1 MSLPLARRR
10 PPELF
15 TLFSKD
21 VRIDVLV
28 GAPRVAAV
36 GRYVRAPFE
45 PERERTRLDEGHFV
59 HYFPARVRISFIAQP
74 ELVLDMQP
82 REIRVEHTRELDSPP
97 PERVRDVATEVVEA
111 FADKHPN
118 KHRAYVDY
126 DPASHGVDVSWEAPA
141 PRHMLTPARTTRGPG
156 QMPPRPVR
164 FRIHLLL
171 REAANEAGLRAAS
184 AQDKANAL
192 AREWQLSSAQIRA
205 IEEEFR
211 GTGTVHRGEAT
222 RSLLTAEPEDAP
234 GQLGGG
240 ASTSRLGPKRDPRRW
255 MTRSVSRD
263 PPSLEVMAALW
274 RDVNQP
280 DPRYSRAEFRG
291 GAVVYMNEGAIEDAF
306 VLADAL
312 EEVGYPK
319 LALDLNRWLRQL
331 QHYNEVERTRE
342 PVHVHYPTSATWRS
356 LQRRVELALRELR
369 VGRATDIVWLADRK
383 EAYDRRRG
391 RSIIRST
398 FWPVRVAGEGH
409 EQGSLRVEFLTGA
422 RRGQSLV
429 VGRSDVRER
438 PVRVVGMESEA
449 RLAPGSAHLVRRD
462 ARARL

>member
-205 IEEEFR
+205 IEEEFQ

-234 GQLGGG
+234 AQLGGG
-240 ASTSRLGPKRDPRRW
+240 ASASRLGPKRDPRRARARSFGQRRRRDPQ
-255 MTRSVSRD
+255 MTRQEALRIEEAAEAAKDPDAFRVAADAWLEAGEPERARFMLMHLWTTPPIITGRQYRAIQDKIARWEHLQNEFKERFGRWPEENELDESRRPTDLEFLEGHQYEFLRD
-263 PPSLEVMAALW
+263 PPL
-274 RDVNQP
+274 
-280 DPRYSRAEFRG
+280 
-291 GAVVYMNEGAIEDAF
+291 
-306 VLADAL
+306 
-312 EEVGYPK
+312 
-319 LALDLNRWLRQL
+319 
-331 QHYNEVERTRE
+331 RTRLEIGADGKAYLEILGPPRVYVGEAKLGGRFRTYGGRGE
-342 PVHVHYPTSATWRS
+342 PNRQAVSIQAANGYRYHGTCSEYGGCWV
-356 LQRRVELALRELR
+356 
-369 VGRATDIVWLADRK
+369 
-383 EAYDRRRG
+383 RRG
-391 RSIIRST
+391 RMWIVPQTGKR
-398 FWPVRVAGEGH
+398 
-409 EQGSLRVEFLTGA
+409 LR
-422 RRGQSLV
+422 
-429 VGRSDVRER
+429 
-438 PVRVVGMESEA
+438 
-449 RLAPGSAHLVRRD
+449 
-462 ARARL
+462 